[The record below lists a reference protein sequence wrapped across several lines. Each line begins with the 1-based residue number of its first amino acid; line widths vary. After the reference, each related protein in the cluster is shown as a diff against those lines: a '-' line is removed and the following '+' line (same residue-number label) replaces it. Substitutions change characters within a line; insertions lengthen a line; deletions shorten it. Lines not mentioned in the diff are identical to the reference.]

1 MPEALLSDRRTR
13 ARGVEALASPP
24 GGRVLWP
31 WITAG
36 DKGKVSVVW
45 YQTDKVVDLACQTAK
60 LSRTTKGRRLRDVR
74 RYHTCTKKRTKHRR
88 HHH

>member
-1 MPEALLSDRRTR
+1 
-13 ARGVEALASPP
+13 
-24 GGRVLWP
+24 
-31 WITAG
+31 
-36 DKGKVSVVW
+36 VW